1 MFAFDNS
8 YARLPNNF
16 YARLNP
22 TPVSNPSLIKINHYL
37 AVELGLDADFLESST
52 GIEILAGNAIAD
64 KSDPIATA
72 YGGHQFGNWAGQLG
86 DGRAILLGE
95 VINTNGTRLD
105 IQLKG
110 SGPTPFSRSG
120 DGRAWMGPV
129 LREYVVSE
137 AMAALNIPTTRALAA
152 VATGDNVVRENI
164 FPGAILARVASSH
177 VRVGTFEYFAA
188 QNDEQ
193 SLRLLADYV
202 IERHYPNA
210 FANAFDN
217 KNPYLTLLEN
227 VISRQAKLISK
238 WMSVGFIHGVM
249 NTDNMSIYGE
259 TIDYGPCA
267 FMDSYHPKTVF
278 SYIDQMGRYAYENQ
292 PQIAGWNLAQFAS
305 SILPLINPD
314 EALAVKLAKG
324 AVDSFSDL
332 FIDAWSM
339 DLNKKIGLETRQ
351 QGDFQLGQDLLD
363 IMANNNADFTLTF
376 RGLGNIL
383 INNDRSVHELFNNP
397 AIFDKWETKWRSR
410 LACEPNKLSEIGI
423 AMQRVNPAFIPRNH
437 QIEQMIT
444 SALDGDFGP
453 FNTLIEI
460 LSNPYDDQPEY
471 SNYQMPPQAEEII
484 KNTFC
489 GT

>member
-1 MFAFDNS
+1 MMFEFDNS

-16 YARLNP
+16 YAKLNP
-22 TPVSNPSLIKINHYL
+22 TPVSSPSLIKINHSL
-37 AVELGLDADFLESST
+37 AIDLGLDADFLGSNA

-95 VINTNGTRLD
+95 VINTNGARLD

-152 VATGDNVVRENI
+152 VATGENVMRESI
-164 FPGAILARVASSH
+164 FPGAILTRVASSH
-177 VRVGTFEYFAA
+177 VRVGTFEFFAS

-202 IERHYPNA
+202 IDRHYPDA
-210 FANAFDN
+210 LDAD
-217 KNPYLTLLEN
+217 NPYLTLLEN

-238 WMSVGFIHGVM
+238 WTGVGFIHGVM

-267 FMDSYHPKTVF
+267 FMDSYHPQTVF

-305 SILPLINPD
+305 TILPLINPD
-314 EALAVKLAKG
+314 EELAIKLAKG
-324 AVDSFSDL
+324 AVNSFSDL

-339 DLNKKIGLETRQ
+339 DLNKKIGLEMRE
-351 QGDFQLGQDLLD
+351 QGDFQLAQDLLD
-363 IMANNNADFTLTF
+363 IMANNNADFTLVF

-383 INNDRSVHELFNNP
+383 INNDRSVRELFNNP
-397 AIFDKWETKWRSR
+397 AMFDEWETKWHTRLSR
-410 LACEPNKLSEIGI
+410 EPNKLSEIGV
-423 AMQRVNPAFIPRNH
+423 AMHSVNPAFIPRNH

-444 SALDGDFGP
+444 SALGGDFRP

-471 SNYQMPPQAEEII
+471 SSYQMPPQPEEAI

>member
-1 MFAFDNS
+1 MMFAFDNS

-152 VATGDNVVRENI
+152 VATGDNVVRENV

-210 FANAFDN
+210 F
-217 KNPYLTLLEN
+217 
-227 VISRQAKLISK
+227 
-238 WMSVGFIHGVM
+238 
-249 NTDNMSIYGE
+249 
-259 TIDYGPCA
+259 
-267 FMDSYHPKTVF
+267 
-278 SYIDQMGRYAYENQ
+278 
-292 PQIAGWNLAQFAS
+292 
-305 SILPLINPD
+305 
-314 EALAVKLAKG
+314 
-324 AVDSFSDL
+324 
-332 FIDAWSM
+332 
-339 DLNKKIGLETRQ
+339 
-351 QGDFQLGQDLLD
+351 
-363 IMANNNADFTLTF
+363 
-376 RGLGNIL
+376 
-383 INNDRSVHELFNNP
+383 
-397 AIFDKWETKWRSR
+397 
-410 LACEPNKLSEIGI
+410 
-423 AMQRVNPAFIPRNH
+423 
-437 QIEQMIT
+437 
-444 SALDGDFGP
+444 
-453 FNTLIEI
+453 
-460 LSNPYDDQPEY
+460 
-471 SNYQMPPQAEEII
+471 
-484 KNTFC
+484 
-489 GT
+489 